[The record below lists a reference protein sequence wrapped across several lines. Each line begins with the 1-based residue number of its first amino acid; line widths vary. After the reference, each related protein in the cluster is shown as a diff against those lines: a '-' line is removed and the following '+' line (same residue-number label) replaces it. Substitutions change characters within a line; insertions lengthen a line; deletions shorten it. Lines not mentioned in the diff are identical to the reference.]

1 MLSVDGHDKAVV
13 GVVHCFGRQPVFAY
27 SVKIICETLVER
39 DKMSVDSA
47 YEFFE
52 YNIIDL
58 TTVKG
63 CLFFYTRIMRIS
75 YDSDRPGEKDKSR
88 STNLGGMGRCRR

>member
-39 DKMSVDSA
+39 DKMSVDGA

-52 YNIIDL
+52 HNII
-58 TTVKG
+58 G
-63 CLFFYTRIMRIS
+63 S
-75 YDSDRPGEKDKSR
+75 YNGE
-88 STNLGGMGRCRR
+88 GMPVFLYEDYEDFL